1 MGNFSLRIRSVT
13 LEKEIVGICGR
24 LHRSYYFFDCICHR
38 WMATATGVYNR
49 SANQRMTPSLQSRC
63 GRHSCAMQQRVVP
76 RGLIR
81 GSLGLNPPA
90 HPIILT
96 GAKQAAEPPPR
107 RAAEAQHN
115 QGRPVPVGRYSRQ
128 RGLQRRRQA
137 GMPSSTRVRTPAVR
151 SLGTPHSPVVG
162 RR

>member
-1 MGNFSLRIRSVT
+1 MI
-13 LEKEIVGICGR
+13 
-24 LHRSYYFFDCICHR
+24 
-38 WMATATGVYNR
+38 
-49 SANQRMTPSLQSRC
+49 PSLQSRC

-81 GSLGLNPPA
+81 GSVGLNPPA

-96 GAKQAAEPPPR
+96 EAKQAAEPPPR
-107 RAAEAQHN
+107 RAAEAQHS

-137 GMPSSTRVRTPAVR
+137 GMPSSTRVRTPRNATLSTVR
-151 SLGTPHSPVVG
+151 ELGPRPLSVFYFYATLALHRSVG
-162 RR
+162 PFLQDSEALIGACQAPEIGN